1 MAYFLIISPT
11 IPREK
16 IWSPFP
22 SEFLV
27 AARVRFGKIAN
38 NTTELD
44 SYADNEN
51 FLNEDTYLLIIATI
65 SYGRAHLNFRYF
77 AVIAYTINVL
87 LQREFFNVM
96 SLVLTFY
103 RITLHFSY
111 FHFHIVLL
119 YLAETAI

>member
-1 MAYFLIISPT
+1 MHQMRYLNDILLIISPT

-27 AARVRFGKIAN
+27 AARRVRFGKMAN

-44 SYADNEN
+44 LYADNEN
-51 FLNEDTYLLIIATI
+51 FLNEDTYLLIIAMT
-65 SYGRAHLNFRYF
+65 SYGWAHLNFRYF

-87 LQREFFNVM
+87 P
-96 SLVLTFY
+96 
-103 RITLHFSY
+103 
-111 FHFHIVLL
+111 
-119 YLAETAI
+119 